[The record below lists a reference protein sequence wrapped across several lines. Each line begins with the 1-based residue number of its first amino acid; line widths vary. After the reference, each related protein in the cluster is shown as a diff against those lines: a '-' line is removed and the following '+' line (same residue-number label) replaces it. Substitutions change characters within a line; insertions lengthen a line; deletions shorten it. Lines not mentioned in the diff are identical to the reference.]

1 MRERRGCTPGTEEWA
16 LEHTSRGGRGQEMEG
31 RTLCEPEALGRI
43 HVWRL
48 ND

>member
-1 MRERRGCTPGTEEWA
+1 MDKWA
-16 LEHTSRGGRGQEMEG
+16 LEHTSRRGRGQEMEG
-31 RTLCEPEALGRI
+31 RTLCEPEALGRLHCHTGI